1 METKPPNNNTSDDVD
16 LGHVFNAIG
25 RLFERLFRFI
35 GSIFK
40 GILAFF
46 IFFLKVIIAN
56 IVIIAI
62 VLGLAFAIGFFTE
75 KVKKPVYEASM
86 IVKPY
91 FDSKYQLISSIDYFN
106 SLLNEKRYDLVSD
119 IFEISEEESQS
130 LTKFEV
136 KVGPETKNDLLRQYD
151 EYLKSLDSSR
161 ANTVTYTDFVEN
173 RDIYSSELF
182 LVTAKSR
189 KKDIFRKLEGS
200 IDAIFSNSYS
210 IEQKAKRDQILK
222 IKKETFEKDLESMD
236 SLQSLYSNVI
246 RKEADRGTVS
256 VNVQGLLPMQ
266 QEKAETREFDVL
278 IIGMRT
284 RDSIKLLD
292 QMEVEENSYFEVLSR
307 FPEVGKKKSD
317 IFSKDWFMYPA
328 FAFIGLC
335 IIYIVIS
342 TIKYIKNHD

>member
-1 METKPPNNNTSDDVD
+1 MDTKTPNNNTSDDVD

-25 RLFERLFRFI
+25 RLFERLFKFI

-40 GILAFF
+40 AIFTF
-46 IFFLKVIIAN
+46 IIFFLRVIIEN
-56 IVIIAI
+56 IVIIGI
-62 VLGLAFAIGFFTE
+62 VVGVAFVIGFFTE
-75 KVKKPVYEASM
+75 KSKKPVYEASM
-86 IVKPY
+86 LVKPY

-106 SLLNEKRYDLVSD
+106 SLLNEKRYDLVSNIFD
-119 IFEISEEESQS
+119 INEEESES

-161 ANTVTYTDFVEN
+161 AKTVTYTDFVDN

-182 LVTAKSR
+182 LITARSR

-200 IDAIFSNSYS
+200 IDSIFSNGYS
-210 IEQKAKRDQILK
+210 IEQKAKRDKILK
-222 IKKETFEKDLESMD
+222 IKKETFERDLESVD

-246 RKEADRGTVS
+246 LKEAERGTVS
-256 VNVQGLLPMQ
+256 VNVQGLMPLQ
-266 QEKAETREFDVL
+266 QEKADTKEFDVL

-284 RDSIKLLD
+284 RDSIKVLD
-292 QMEVEENSYFEVLSR
+292 QMEIEENNYFEVLSR

-317 IFSKDWFMYPA
+317 IYSKDWFMFPIAA
-328 FAFIGLC
+328 FVVLC
-335 IIYIVIS
+335 IIYIIMS